1 MPIVNQLATSMFQ
14 LFEPQASLE
23 DIRTEGDQ
31 YGVMEGEA
39 GARETGAHVI
49 APICASAPCA
59 SALLCLWQ
67 RRLLVHTLGYEDTK
81 ANT

>member
-1 MPIVNQLATSMFQ
+1 
-14 LFEPQASLE
+14 
-23 DIRTEGDQ
+23 
-31 YGVMEGEA
+31 MEGEA